1 MTRFTLNCRSP
12 TILIGSHEI
21 PTEVVKSKL
30 LKLNMGHFQYVLDS
44 LQKNRT
50 KVVNIRKYMLAALY
64 NAPATMDSY
73 YVSQVNH
80 DREAEGKKLRGRIGR
95 FKDYRYAEGESL

>member
-1 MTRFTLNCRSP
+1 
-12 TILIGSHEI
+12 
-21 PTEVVKSKL
+21 
-30 LKLNMGHFQYVLDS
+30 MGHFQYVLDS

-80 DREAEGKKLRGRIGR
+80 DKEKEGKKLRGRIGR
-95 FKDYRYAEGESL
+95 FKDYRYAEGESLWYISGKRARQLEVCRAELF